1 LKKTLK
7 TIKIIMDICKNCQY
21 FVETPF
27 VTGVCMIDFSNK
39 MPKDKCSNFIQKTE
53 NRDEDK
59 NEYNE

>member
-1 LKKTLK
+1 
-7 TIKIIMDICKNCQY
+7 MDICKNCQY

-59 NEYNE
+59 NEYSE